1 MALKQVLD
9 VYEILDDI
17 HVNGEVVTEYAKSK
31 GILDATY
38 TRVDEGKGPTDFI
51 RLVIPGRNGKLN
63 GGKAPTLG
71 IIGQLGGIGARPE
84 RIGFVSDGDGALS
97 AVATAIKLIDM
108 VGKGDQIDGDVI
120 VSTHIC
126 PTAPTMPHD
135 PVPLMGSPVD
145 SATNVK
151 LTVDPDMDAILSVD
165 TTKGNR
171 ILNKR
176 GFALTPT
183 VKAGYILHI
192 SEDLL
197 QIQQTSTGEL
207 PCVLALTTQ
216 DITPYGNGLYHMNSI
231 LQPCCGTDAPVV
243 GVAIT
248 TESSVPGCA
257 TGATHEVDVAEVVQ
271 FCVEAAKEFTA
282 GKCSFYDKDEFEMIQ
297 KLYGS
302 MKVLQTRGNQYF
314 YHKIW
319 TTTGSISRWF

>member
-1 MALKQVLD
+1 MALSASSAESAQ
-9 VYEILDDI
+9 
-17 HVNGEVVTEYAKSK
+17 A
-31 GILDATY
+31 
-38 TRVDEGKGPTDFI
+38 
-51 RLVIPGRNGKLN
+51 
-63 GGKAPTLG
+63 
-71 IIGQLGGIGARPE
+71 Q

-135 PVPLMGSPVD
+135 PVPFMGSPVD
-145 SATNVK
+145 MATNVK

-271 FCVEAAKEFTA
+271 LCVEAAKEFTA

-302 MKVLQTRGNQYF
+302 MKVLQTRGNQ
-314 YHKIW
+314 
-319 TTTGSISRWF
+319 

>member
-135 PVPLMGSPVD
+135 PVPFMGSPVD
-145 SATNVK
+145 MATNVK

-176 GFALTPT
+176 GFALTST

-302 MKVLQTRGNQYF
+302 MKVLQTRGNQ
-314 YHKIW
+314 
-319 TTTGSISRWF
+319 

>member
-135 PVPLMGSPVD
+135 PVPFMGSPVD
-145 SATNVK
+145 MATNVK

-192 SEDLL
+192 SEALL

-302 MKVLQTRGNQYF
+302 MKVLQTRGNQ
-314 YHKIW
+314 
-319 TTTGSISRWF
+319 

>member
-38 TRVDEGKGPTDFI
+38 TLVDEGKGPTDFI

-135 PVPLMGSPVD
+135 PVPFMGSPVD
-145 SATNVK
+145 MATNVK

-302 MKVLQTRGNQYF
+302 MKVLQTRGNQ
-314 YHKIW
+314 
-319 TTTGSISRWF
+319 

>member
-135 PVPLMGSPVD
+135 PVPFMGSPVD
-145 SATNVK
+145 MATNVK

-271 FCVEAAKEFTA
+271 FCVEAAREFTA

-302 MKVLQTRGNQYF
+302 MKVLQTRGNQ
-314 YHKIW
+314 
-319 TTTGSISRWF
+319 

>member
-31 GILDATY
+31 GVLDATY

-135 PVPLMGSPVD
+135 PVPFMGSPVD
-145 SATNVK
+145 MATNVK

-302 MKVLQTRGNQYF
+302 MKVLQTRGNQ
-314 YHKIW
+314 
-319 TTTGSISRWF
+319 

>member
-135 PVPLMGSPVD
+135 PVPFMGSPVD
-145 SATNVK
+145 MATNVK

-257 TGATHEVDVAEVVQ
+257 TGATHEVDVAEVVH

-302 MKVLQTRGNQYF
+302 MKVLQTRGNQ
-314 YHKIW
+314 
-319 TTTGSISRWF
+319 

>member
-135 PVPLMGSPVD
+135 PVPFMGSPVD
-145 SATNVK
+145 MATNVK
-151 LTVDPDMDAILSVD
+151 VTVDPDMDAILSVD

-302 MKVLQTRGNQYF
+302 MKVLQTRGNQ
-314 YHKIW
+314 
-319 TTTGSISRWF
+319 

>member
-51 RLVIPGRNGKLN
+51 RLAIPGRNGKLN

-135 PVPLMGSPVD
+135 PVPFMGSPVD
-145 SATNVK
+145 MATNVK

-302 MKVLQTRGNQYF
+302 MKVLQTRGNQ
-314 YHKIW
+314 
-319 TTTGSISRWF
+319 

>member
-126 PTAPTMPHD
+126 PTAPTIPHD
-135 PVPLMGSPVD
+135 PVPFMGSPVD
-145 SATNVK
+145 MATNVK

-302 MKVLQTRGNQYF
+302 MKVLQTRGNQ
-314 YHKIW
+314 
-319 TTTGSISRWF
+319 

>member
-135 PVPLMGSPVD
+135 PVPFMGSPVD
-145 SATNVK
+145 MATNVK
-151 LTVDPDMDAILSVD
+151 LTADPDMDAILSVD

-302 MKVLQTRGNQYF
+302 MKVLQTRGNQ
-314 YHKIW
+314 
-319 TTTGSISRWF
+319 

>member
-97 AVATAIKLIDM
+97 AVATAIKLIEM

-135 PVPLMGSPVD
+135 PVPFMGSPVD
-145 SATNVK
+145 MATNVK

-302 MKVLQTRGNQYF
+302 MKVLQTRGNQ
-314 YHKIW
+314 
-319 TTTGSISRWF
+319 

>member
-135 PVPLMGSPVD
+135 PVPFMGSPVD
-145 SATNVK
+145 MATNVK

-171 ILNKR
+171 ILDKR

-302 MKVLQTRGNQYF
+302 MKVLQTRGNQ
-314 YHKIW
+314 
-319 TTTGSISRWF
+319 

>member
-1 MALKQVLD
+1 M
-9 VYEILDDI
+9 ESI
-17 HVNGEVVTEYAKSK
+17 S
-31 GILDATY
+31 
-38 TRVDEGKGPTDFI
+38 R
-51 RLVIPGRNGKLN
+51 
-63 GGKAPTLG
+63 
-71 IIGQLGGIGARPE
+71 QLGGIGARPE

-135 PVPLMGSPVD
+135 PVPFMGSPVD
-145 SATNVK
+145 MATNVK

-302 MKVLQTRGNQYF
+302 MKVLQTRGNQ
-314 YHKIW
+314 
-319 TTTGSISRWF
+319 

>member
-1 MALKQVLD
+1 MSLKQVLD

-135 PVPLMGSPVD
+135 PVPFMGSPVD
-145 SATNVK
+145 MATNVK

-302 MKVLQTRGNQYF
+302 MKVLQTRGNQ
-314 YHKIW
+314 
-319 TTTGSISRWF
+319 

>member
-38 TRVDEGKGPTDFI
+38 TRVDEGKNPTDFI

-108 VGKGDQIDGDVI
+108 GGKGDQIDGDVI

-135 PVPLMGSPVD
+135 PVPFMGSPVD
-145 SATNVK
+145 MATNVK

-271 FCVEAAKEFTA
+271 FCVEAAKEFSA

-302 MKVLQTRGNQYF
+302 MKVLQTRGNQ
-314 YHKIW
+314 
-319 TTTGSISRWF
+319 

>member
-135 PVPLMGSPVD
+135 PVPFMGSPVD
-145 SATNVK
+145 MATNVK
-151 LTVDPDMDAILSVD
+151 LTVDPDMGAILSVD

-302 MKVLQTRGNQYF
+302 MKVLQTRGNQ
-314 YHKIW
+314 
-319 TTTGSISRWF
+319 

>member
-71 IIGQLGGIGARPE
+71 IICQLGGIGARPE

-135 PVPLMGSPVD
+135 PVPFMGSPVD
-145 SATNVK
+145 MATNVK

-302 MKVLQTRGNQYF
+302 MKVLQTRGNQ
-314 YHKIW
+314 
-319 TTTGSISRWF
+319 

>member
-135 PVPLMGSPVD
+135 PVPFMGSPVD
-145 SATNVK
+145 MATNVK

-231 LQPCCGTDAPVV
+231 LQPCCGTYAPVV

-302 MKVLQTRGNQYF
+302 MKVLQTRGNQ
-314 YHKIW
+314 
-319 TTTGSISRWF
+319 

>member
-108 VGKGDQIDGDVI
+108 VGKGNQIDGDVI

-135 PVPLMGSPVD
+135 PVPFMGSPVD
-145 SATNVK
+145 MATNVK

-302 MKVLQTRGNQYF
+302 MKVLQTRGNQ
-314 YHKIW
+314 
-319 TTTGSISRWF
+319 

>member
-38 TRVDEGKGPTDFI
+38 TRVDEGKGPTGFI

-135 PVPLMGSPVD
+135 PVPFMGSPVD
-145 SATNVK
+145 MATNVK

-302 MKVLQTRGNQYF
+302 MKVLQTRGNQ
-314 YHKIW
+314 
-319 TTTGSISRWF
+319 

>member
-38 TRVDEGKGPTDFI
+38 TRVDEGKGPTDLI

-135 PVPLMGSPVD
+135 PVPFMGSPVD
-145 SATNVK
+145 MATNVK

-302 MKVLQTRGNQYF
+302 MKVLQTRGNQ
-314 YHKIW
+314 
-319 TTTGSISRWF
+319 

>member
-135 PVPLMGSPVD
+135 PVPFMGSPVD
-145 SATNVK
+145 MATNVK

-231 LQPCCGTDAPVV
+231 LQPCCGTNAPVV

-302 MKVLQTRGNQYF
+302 MKVLQTRGNQ
-314 YHKIW
+314 
-319 TTTGSISRWF
+319 

>member
-135 PVPLMGSPVD
+135 PVPFMGSPVD
-145 SATNVK
+145 MATNVK

-271 FCVEAAKEFTA
+271 FCVEAAKEFTT

-302 MKVLQTRGNQYF
+302 MKVLQTRGNQ
-314 YHKIW
+314 
-319 TTTGSISRWF
+319 

>member
-108 VGKGDQIDGDVI
+108 IGKGDQIDGDVI

-135 PVPLMGSPVD
+135 PVPFMGSPVD
-145 SATNVK
+145 MATNVK

-302 MKVLQTRGNQYF
+302 MKVLQTRGNQ
-314 YHKIW
+314 
-319 TTTGSISRWF
+319 

>member
-135 PVPLMGSPVD
+135 PVPFMGSPVD
-145 SATNVK
+145 MATNVK

-183 VKAGYILHI
+183 VKASYILHI

-302 MKVLQTRGNQYF
+302 MKVLQTRGNQ
-314 YHKIW
+314 
-319 TTTGSISRWF
+319 

>member
-135 PVPLMGSPVD
+135 PVPFMGSPVD
-145 SATNVK
+145 MATNVK

-243 GVAIT
+243 GVSIT

-302 MKVLQTRGNQYF
+302 MKVLQTRGNQ
-314 YHKIW
+314 
-319 TTTGSISRWF
+319 

>member
-135 PVPLMGSPVD
+135 PVPFMGSPVD
-145 SATNVK
+145 MATNVK

-302 MKVLQTRGNQYF
+302 MKVLQTLSLI
-314 YHKIW
+314 HI
-319 TTTGSISRWF
+319 

>member
-135 PVPLMGSPVD
+135 PVPFMGSPVD
-145 SATNVK
+145 MATNVK

-216 DITPYGNGLYHMNSI
+216 DITPYRNGLYHMNSI

-302 MKVLQTRGNQYF
+302 MKVLQTRGNQ
-314 YHKIW
+314 
-319 TTTGSISRWF
+319 

>member
-135 PVPLMGSPVD
+135 PAPFMGSPVD
-145 SATNVK
+145 MATNVK

-302 MKVLQTRGNQYF
+302 MKVLQTRGNQ
-314 YHKIW
+314 
-319 TTTGSISRWF
+319 

>member
-135 PVPLMGSPVD
+135 PVPFMGSPVD
-145 SATNVK
+145 MATNVK

-297 KLYGS
+297 QLYGY
-302 MKVLQTRGNQYF
+302 MKVLQTRGNQ
-314 YHKIW
+314 
-319 TTTGSISRWF
+319 

>member
-135 PVPLMGSPVD
+135 PVPFMGSPVD
-145 SATNVK
+145 MATNVK

-302 MKVLQTRGNQYF
+302 MKVLQTKGNQ
-314 YHKIW
+314 
-319 TTTGSISRWF
+319 

>member
-9 VYEILDDI
+9 VYEILDDV

-135 PVPLMGSPVD
+135 PVPFMGAPVD
-145 SATNVK
+145 MATNVK

-297 KLYGS
+297 KLYGCLLYTS
-302 MKVLQTRGNQYF
+302 PSPRD
-314 YHKIW
+314 
-319 TTTGSISRWF
+319 

>member
-135 PVPLMGSPVD
+135 PVPFMGSPVD
-145 SATNVK
+145 MATNVK

-197 QIQQTSTGEL
+197 QIQQTSTGEH

-302 MKVLQTRGNQYF
+302 MKVLQTRGNQ
-314 YHKIW
+314 
-319 TTTGSISRWF
+319 

>member
-97 AVATAIKLIDM
+97 AVATAIKMIDM

-135 PVPLMGSPVD
+135 PVPFMGSPVD
-145 SATNVK
+145 MATNVK

-302 MKVLQTRGNQYF
+302 MKVLQTRGNQ
-314 YHKIW
+314 
-319 TTTGSISRWF
+319 

>member
-9 VYEILDDI
+9 VYEILDDM

-135 PVPLMGSPVD
+135 PVPFMGSPVD
-145 SATNVK
+145 MATNVK

-302 MKVLQTRGNQYF
+302 MKVLQTRGNQ
-314 YHKIW
+314 
-319 TTTGSISRWF
+319 